1 MAQGLNRVQLI
12 GNLGSDPEM
21 RYTPGGKAV
30 VNMRLA
36 VNTGFGDN
44 QRTDWFTLVAWEKLA
59 EACNNHLSKGSRIY
73 VEGRLQIRQWEGD
86 DGQRRY
92 ATEVVAR
99 QVIFLDRPNGKP
111 QNGAGAPVEGEIPEG
126 ASEIPF

>member
-30 VNMRLA
+30 ANMRLA

-59 EACNNHLSKGSRIY
+59 EACNNHLSKGSRI
-73 VEGRLQIRQWEGD
+73 
-86 DGQRRY
+86 
-92 ATEVVAR
+92 
-99 QVIFLDRPNGKP
+99 
-111 QNGAGAPVEGEIPEG
+111 
-126 ASEIPF
+126 

>member
-1 MAQGLNRVQLI
+1 MAQGLNRVTLI

-21 RYTPGGKAV
+21 RYTPSGKAV

-36 VNTGFGDN
+36 VNTGYGDN

-59 EACNNHLSKGSRIY
+59 EACAQYVVKGSRIY
-73 VEGRLQIRQWEGD
+73 VEGRLQIRQWEGE

-99 QVIFLDRPNGKP
+99 QVIFLDRANGKP
-111 QNGAGAPVEGEIPEG
+111 QNGAGALEEGIPEG
-126 ASEIPF
+126 AEDIPF

>member
-1 MAQGLNRVQLI
+1 MAQGLNRVTLI

-21 RYTPGGKAV
+21 RYTPSGKAV

-36 VNTGFGDN
+36 VNTGYGDN
-44 QRTDWFTLVAWEKLA
+44 TRVDWFTLVAWEKLA
-59 EACNNHLSKGSRIY
+59 EACAQYVVKGSRIY
-73 VEGRLQIRQWEGD
+73 VEGRLQIRQWEGE

-111 QNGAGAPVEGEIPEG
+111 QNGAGAPDEGEVPEG
-126 ASEIPF
+126 AEAIPF